1 MFVCGNCGY
10 KTLKWMGRCP
20 DCKSWDSFEEII
32 EKRKSSKSKKTKV
45 LKPKYL
51 DEVSIKENGRFKT
64 GISEF
69 DRVMGGGIVS
79 GSLVL
84 ISGDPGIGKS
94 TLLLMVSGILS
105 RSFKVLYVS
114 GEESLNQIKMRASRL
129 GLGEEKLLAVS
140 ETNIESVLSLTDS
153 EKPDVVVI
161 DSIQTMALSERS
173 GIPGSVSLVREITSE
188 LMEIAKKNNITVF
201 IVGHI
206 TKAGNIA
213 GPMTLEHMVDV
224 VLFMEGDN
232 THSFRLLR
240 SKKNR
245 FGSTNEVGIF
255 DMDEKGL
262 KEVPNPSLYLIS
274 GKEKKSSGSVI
285 TPTIEGTRPLMV
297 EIQALVIPTR
307 FSYPQR
313 VARGFNERKL
323 DLLMAVFQKRLMMDM
338 SGYDV
343 YCNIAGGM
351 NVLEPSIDL
360 GVILAILSSL
370 LEKPIKDDICIVG
383 EVGLSGE
390 VRAVPFITS
399 RVKEA
404 GKIGFKRIIVPE
416 KASESKSDIEV
427 LKVSNVAQAKE
438 ICGL

>member
-1 MFVCGNCGY
+1 MFVCNNCGY
-10 KTLKWMGRCP
+10 RTAKWMGKCP
-20 DCKSWDSFEEII
+20 ECGSWDSLEEVI
-32 EKRKSSKSKKTKV
+32 EDKRSKSKKTKT
-45 LKPKYL
+45 LTPKYL
-51 DEVSIKENGRFKT
+51 SEVSVKEEGRFTT

-94 TLLLMVSGILS
+94 TLLLMISGILS
-105 RSFKVLYVS
+105 KTLEVLYVS
-114 GEESLNQIKMRASRL
+114 GEESLNQIKMRAERL
-129 GLGEEKLLAVS
+129 GLGGEKLLTVS
-140 ETNIESVLSLTDS
+140 ETNIGSILNLAKT
-153 EKPDVVVI
+153 EKPKVIVI
-161 DSIQTMALSERS
+161 DSIQTMALSDR
-173 GIPGSVSLVREITSE
+173 GGVPGSVSLVREITSE

-206 TKAGNIA
+206 TKSGNIA

-245 FGSTNEVGIF
+245 YGSTNEVGIF

-285 TPTIEGTRPLMV
+285 TPTIEGTRAIMV

-313 VARGFNERKL
+313 VARGFKERKL
-323 DLLMAVFQKRLMMDM
+323 DLLMAVFQKRLMIDM

-351 NVLEPSIDL
+351 NVFEPSIDI
-360 GVILAILSSL
+360 GVIVAILSSL
-370 LEKPIKDDICIVG
+370 LEKPIKDDLCVVG

-390 VRAVPFITS
+390 VRGVPYIAS

-404 GKIGFKRIIVPE
+404 SKIGFKRIIVPE
-416 KASESKSDIEV
+416 KTGNLKSDIEI
-427 LKVSNVAQAKE
+427 LKVSNVSEAKE
-438 ICGL
+438 LCEL

>member
-1 MFVCGNCGY
+1 M
-10 KTLKWMGRCP
+10 KWMGKCP
-20 DCKSWDSFEEII
+20 ECKSWETFKETI
-32 EKRKSSKSKKTKV
+32 ETKKSKSKKNKT

-51 DEVSIKENGRFKT
+51 SEVSVKEEGRFKT

-69 DRVMGGGIVS
+69 DRVMGGGVVS
-79 GSLVL
+79 GSMVLV
-84 ISGDPGIGKS
+84 SGDPGIGKS
-94 TLLLMVSGILS
+94 TLLLMISGVLS
-105 RSFKVLYVS
+105 RSLKVLYVS
-114 GEESLNQIKMRASRL
+114 GEESLNQIKMRAERL
-129 GLGEEKLLAVS
+129 DLGDEKLLTIS
-140 ETNIESVLSLTDS
+140 ETDIGSIISLVKY
-153 EKPDVVVI
+153 EKPDVVII
-161 DSIQTMALSERS
+161 DSIQTMALSDS
-173 GIPGSVSLVREITSE
+173 GGVPGSVSLVREITSE
-188 LMEIAKKNNITVF
+188 LMEIAKKNDITVF
-201 IVGHI
+201 VVGHI
-206 TKAGNIA
+206 TKSGNIA

-224 VLFMEGDN
+224 VLFMEGDDA
-232 THSFRLLR
+232 HSFRLLR

-245 FGSTNEVGIF
+245 FGSTDEVGIF

-274 GKEKKSSGSVI
+274 GKEKKASGSVI
-285 TPTIEGTRPLMV
+285 TPTIEGTRPIMV

-338 SGYDV
+338 SGYDI

-351 NVLEPSIDL
+351 NVFEPSIDL
-360 GVILAILSSL
+360 GVIMAILSSL
-370 LEKPIKDDICIVG
+370 LEKPIGDDLCMVG

-399 RVKEA
+399 RIKEA
-404 GKIGFKRIIVPE
+404 SKIGFKRIIVPE
-416 KASESKSDIEV
+416 RSGDFKSDIEV

-438 ICGL
+438 ISEL

>member
-1 MFVCGNCGY
+1 MFLCQNCGY
-10 KTLKWMGRCP
+10 KTLKWMGKCP
-20 DCKSWDSFEEII
+20 ECKSWDSLEEIV
-32 EKRKSSKSKKTKV
+32 EKKRSKSKKSKV
-45 LKPKYL
+45 LNPIYL
-51 DEVSIKENGRFKT
+51 SELSVKEEGRFAT

-69 DRVMGGGIVS
+69 DRVVGGGVVS

-114 GEESLNQIKMRASRL
+114 GEESLNQIKMRAERL
-129 GLGEEKLLAVS
+129 GLGEEKLLIVS
-140 ETNIESVLSLTDS
+140 ETNIESILELIKS
-153 EKPDVVVI
+153 ERPDVIVV
-161 DSIQTMALSERS
+161 DSIQTMTLADRS

-206 TKAGNIA
+206 TKSGNIA

-240 SKKNR
+240 SMKNR

-255 DMDEKGL
+255 DMDERGL

-274 GKEKKSSGSVI
+274 GKEKRSSGSVI
-285 TPTIEGTRPLMV
+285 TPTVEGTRALMV

-351 NVLEPSIDL
+351 NVFEPSIDL

-370 LEKPIKDDICIVG
+370 LEKPIRDDLCVVG

-390 VRAVPFITS
+390 VRGVPFVTS

-404 GKIGFKRIIVPE
+404 RKIGFKKIIIPD
-416 KASESKSDIEV
+416 KTGNFKSGIDV

-438 ICGL
+438 FCEL

>member
-1 MFVCGNCGY
+1 MFACNNCGY
-10 KTLKWMGRCP
+10 KTLKWMGKCP
-20 DCKSWDSFEEII
+20 ECESWDSLEEI
-32 EKRKSSKSKKTKV
+32 ESGKSKSKKTKV
-45 LKPKYL
+45 LNPKYL
-51 DEVSIKENGRFKT
+51 SELSAEEEGRFAT
-64 GISEF
+64 GILEF
-69 DRVMGGGIVS
+69 DRVMGGGIVP

-94 TLLLMVSGILS
+94 TLLLMISGILS
-105 RSFKVLYVS
+105 RSYKVLYVS
-114 GEESLNQIKMRASRL
+114 GEESLNQIKMRAGRL
-129 GLGEEKLLAVS
+129 GLGEEKLLTVS
-140 ETNIESVLSLTDS
+140 ETNIESIINLAKS
-153 EKPDVVVI
+153 EKPEVVVV
-161 DSIQTMALSERS
+161 DSIQTMALSSRD
-173 GIPGSVSLVREITSE
+173 GVPGSVSLVREITSE
-188 LMEIAKKNNITVF
+188 LMELAKKNNITVF

-206 TKAGNIA
+206 TKSGNIA

-240 SKKNR
+240 SMKNR

-285 TPTIEGTRPLMV
+285 TPTVEGTRALMV

-313 VARGFNERKL
+313 VARGFKERKL

-351 NVLEPSIDL
+351 NVFEPSIDL

-370 LEKPIKDDICIVG
+370 LEKPIGDDFCVVG

-390 VRAVPFITS
+390 VRAVPFVAS
-399 RVKEA
+399 RIKEA
-404 GKIGFKRIIVPE
+404 SKIGFKKIIVPDNAE
-416 KASESKSDIEV
+416 NSKSDIEV
-427 LKVSNVAQAKE
+427 LKVSNVSEAKE
-438 ICGL
+438 ICKL

>member
-1 MFVCGNCGY
+1 MFICNNCGY

-20 DCKSWDSFEEII
+20 ECKTWESLEEIVE
-32 EKRKSSKSKKTKV
+32 EKRAKSGKVRALNPKSLSDISV
-45 LKPKYL
+45 
-51 DEVSIKENGRFKT
+51 KEEERQKT

-69 DRVMGGGIVS
+69 DRVVGGGIVA
-79 GSLVL
+79 GSLIL

-114 GEESLNQIKMRASRL
+114 GEESLSQIKMRAKRL
-129 GLGEEKLLAVS
+129 GLGEEKILIIS
-140 ETNIESVLSLTDS
+140 ETDIESILSLIKS
-153 EKPDVVVI
+153 EHPEIVII
-161 DSIQTMALSERS
+161 DSIQAMSLPDGS

-188 LMEIAKKNNITVF
+188 LMEIGKKNNITVF

-206 TKAGNIA
+206 TKSGNIA
-213 GPMTLEHMVDV
+213 GPMTLEHMVDT

-245 FGSTNEVGIF
+245 FGPTNEVGIF

-274 GKEKKSSGSVI
+274 GKESKSSGSVI

-313 VARGFNERKL
+313 VASGFNERKL
-323 DLLMAVFQKRLMMDM
+323 DLLMAVLQKRLMMDM

-343 YCNIAGGM
+343 FCNIAGGM
-351 NVLEPSIDL
+351 NIFEPSIDL
-360 GVILAILSSL
+360 GVILSIVSSL
-370 LEKPIKDDICIVG
+370 LDKPISDDLCMVG

-390 VRAVPFITS
+390 IRGVPFLAS
-399 RVKEA
+399 RVQEA
-404 GKIGFKRIIVPE
+404 GRIGFKRIIIPGT
-416 KASESKSDIEV
+416 AGDFKSDIDL
-427 LKVSNVAQAKE
+427 LKVKNVAEAKE
-438 ICGL
+438 MCGL

>member
-1 MFVCGNCGY
+1 MFVCNNCGY
-10 KTLKWMGRCP
+10 KTLKWMGKCP
-20 DCKSWDSFEEII
+20 DCKSWDSLEEQV
-32 EKRKSSKSKKTKV
+32 ERRKSKSKKTKT
-45 LKPKYL
+45 LDPKYL
-51 DEVSIKENGRFKT
+51 SELSAAEEGRFST
-64 GISEF
+64 GILEF
-69 DRVMGGGIVS
+69 DRVMGGGVVP

-105 RSFKVLYVS
+105 RSYKILYVS
-114 GEESLNQIKMRASRL
+114 GEESLNQIKMRAKRL

-140 ETNIESVLSLTDS
+140 ETNVESIINLAKS
-153 EKPDVVVI
+153 EKPEIVVI
-161 DSIQTMALSERS
+161 DSIQAMALSGRD

-188 LMEIAKKNNITVF
+188 LMELAKKNDITVF

-206 TKAGNIA
+206 TKSGNIA

-240 SKKNR
+240 SMKNR

-285 TPTIEGTRPLMV
+285 TPTVEGTRALMV

-313 VARGFNERKL
+313 VARGFRERKL

-351 NVLEPSIDL
+351 NVFEPSIDL

-370 LEKPIKDDICIVG
+370 LEKPIGDDLCVVG

-390 VRAVPFITS
+390 VRAVPFVTS
-399 RVKEA
+399 RIKEA
-404 GKIGFKRIIVPE
+404 SKIGFKKIIVPD
-416 KASESKSDIEV
+416 KVGDSKSDIEV
-427 LKVSNVAQAKE
+427 LKVSNVSQAKE
-438 ICGL
+438 ICKL

>member
-1 MFVCGNCGY
+1 
-10 KTLKWMGRCP
+10 LKWMGKCP
-20 DCKSWDSFEEII
+20 ECKSWETFKETI
-32 EKRKSSKSKKTKV
+32 ETKKSKSKKNKT

-51 DEVSIKENGRFKT
+51 SEVSVKEEGRFKT

-69 DRVMGGGIVS
+69 DRVMGGGVVS
-79 GSLVL
+79 GSMVLV
-84 ISGDPGIGKS
+84 SGDPGIGKS
-94 TLLLMVSGILS
+94 TLLLMISGVLS
-105 RSFKVLYVS
+105 RSLKVLYVS
-114 GEESLNQIKMRASRL
+114 GEESLNQIKMRAERL
-129 GLGEEKLLAVS
+129 DLGDEKLLTIS
-140 ETNIESVLSLTDS
+140 ETDIGSIISLVKY
-153 EKPDVVVI
+153 EKPDVVII
-161 DSIQTMALSERS
+161 DSIQTMALSDS
-173 GIPGSVSLVREITSE
+173 GGVPGSVSLVREITSE
-188 LMEIAKKNNITVF
+188 LMEIAKKNDITVF
-201 IVGHI
+201 VVGHI
-206 TKAGNIA
+206 TKSGNIA

-224 VLFMEGDN
+224 VLFMEGDDA
-232 THSFRLLR
+232 HSFRLLR

-245 FGSTNEVGIF
+245 FGSTDEVGIF

-274 GKEKKSSGSVI
+274 GKEKKASGSVI
-285 TPTIEGTRPLMV
+285 TPTIEGTRPIMV

-338 SGYDV
+338 SGYDI

-351 NVLEPSIDL
+351 NVFEPSIDL
-360 GVILAILSSL
+360 GVIMAILSSL
-370 LEKPIKDDICIVG
+370 LEKPIGDDLCMVG

-399 RVKEA
+399 RIKEA
-404 GKIGFKRIIVPE
+404 SKIGFKRIIVPE
-416 KASESKSDIEV
+416 RSGDFKSDIEV

-438 ICGL
+438 ISEL

>member
-1 MFVCGNCGY
+1 MFICGNCGY
-10 KTLKWMGRCP
+10 KTLKWMGKCP
-20 DCKSWDSFEEII
+20 DCKSWDSLEEVI
-32 EKRKSSKSKKTKV
+32 EEKKSKLKKTKA
-45 LKPKYL
+45 LSPKYL
-51 DEVSIKENGRFKT
+51 SELSAGEEGRFTT

-79 GSLVL
+79 GSLTL

-114 GEESLNQIKMRASRL
+114 GEESLNQIKMRAQRL
-129 GLGEEKLLAVS
+129 GLGEEKLLTVS
-140 ETNIESVLSLTDS
+140 ETDIESILSLTKK
-153 EKPDVVVI
+153 EKPEVVVI
-161 DSIQTMALSERS
+161 DSIQTMALSSRG

-188 LMEIAKKNNITVF
+188 LMEIAKKNDITVF

-206 TKAGNIA
+206 TKSGNIA

-224 VLFMEGDN
+224 VLFMEGDS

-240 SKKNR
+240 SIKNR

-285 TPTIEGTRPLMV
+285 TPTVEGTRALMV

-313 VARGFNERKL
+313 VARGFEERKL

-351 NVLEPSIDL
+351 NVFEPSIDL

-370 LEKPIKDDICIVG
+370 LEKPIGDDFCIVG

-390 VRAVPFITS
+390 VRAVPFIVS

-404 GKIGFKRIIVPE
+404 SKIGFKRIVIPD
-416 KASESKSDIEV
+416 KAGDFKSDIEV
-427 LKVSNVAQAKE
+427 LKVSNVSQAKE
-438 ICGL
+438 ICKL

>member
-1 MFVCGNCGY
+1 MFVCNSCGY
-10 KTLKWMGRCP
+10 KTLKWMGKCP
-20 DCKSWDSFEEII
+20 ECESWNSLEEQV
-32 EKRKSSKSKKTKV
+32 EKRRSKSKKAKS
-45 LKPKYL
+45 LAPKYL
-51 DEVSIKENGRFKT
+51 SELSATEEGRFAT
-64 GISEF
+64 GIFEF
-69 DRVMGGGIVS
+69 DRVVGGGVVP

-105 RSFKVLYVS
+105 RSYKVLYVS
-114 GEESLNQIKMRASRL
+114 GEESLNQIKMRAGRL
-129 GLGEEKLLAVS
+129 GLGEEKLLTVS
-140 ETNIESVLSLTDS
+140 ETNIESIIDLIKS
-153 EKPDVVVI
+153 EKPEVVVI
-161 DSIQTMALSERS
+161 DSIQTMSLSTRD

-188 LMEIAKKNNITVF
+188 LMELAKRNNITVF

-206 TKAGNIA
+206 TKSGNIA

-224 VLFMEGDN
+224 VLFMEGDS

-240 SKKNR
+240 SMKNR

-285 TPTIEGTRPLMV
+285 TPTVEGTRALMV

-313 VARGFNERKL
+313 VARGFRERKL

-351 NVLEPSIDL
+351 NVFEPSIDL

-370 LEKPIKDDICIVG
+370 VEKPIGDDLCVVG

-390 VRAVPFITS
+390 VRAVPFVTS
-399 RVKEA
+399 RIKEA
-404 GKIGFKRIIVPE
+404 GKIGFKRIIVPD
-416 KASESKSDIEV
+416 KAGDSKSDIEV
-427 LKVSNVAQAKE
+427 LKVSNVSEAKE
-438 ICGL
+438 ICKL

>member
-1 MFVCGNCGY
+1 MFICGNCGY

-20 DCKSWDSFEEII
+20 ECKSWDSLEETV
-32 EKRKSSKSKKTKV
+32 ENKKSKSLITKT
-45 LKPKYL
+45 LKPKKL
-51 DEVSIKENGRFKT
+51 SEINIEEEERFTT
-64 GISEF
+64 GIKEF
-69 DRVMGGGIVS
+69 DRVVGGGVVS

-84 ISGDPGIGKS
+84 ISGEPGIGKS
-94 TLLLMVSGILS
+94 TLLLMVSGFLS

-114 GEESLNQIKMRASRL
+114 GEESQSQIKMRAKRL
-129 GLGEEKLLAVS
+129 GLGEEKLLTVS
-140 ETNIESVLSLTDS
+140 ETNIESILSLVKS
-153 EKPDVVVI
+153 EKPKMVVI
-161 DSIQTMALSERS
+161 DSIQTMALSNGN
-173 GIPGSVSLVREITSE
+173 GITGSVSLVREITSE
-188 LMEIAKKNNITVF
+188 LMEVAKKNNVTVF

-206 TKAGNIA
+206 TKSGNIA
-213 GPMTLEHMVDV
+213 GPMTLEHIVDA
-224 VLFMEGDN
+224 VLFMEGDS

-262 KEVPNPSLYLIS
+262 KEVSNPSLYLIS

-285 TPTIEGTRPLMV
+285 TPTVEGTRPLMV
-297 EIQALVIPTR
+297 EIQALVAPTR

-323 DLLMAVFQKRLMMDM
+323 DLLMAVLQKRLMIDM

-351 NVLEPSIDL
+351 NVFEPSIDL
-360 GVILAILSSL
+360 GVILSILSSL
-370 LEKPIKDDICIVG
+370 LEKPISDDLCMVG

-390 VRAVPFITS
+390 IRGVPFLAS
-399 RVKEA
+399 RVQEA
-404 GKIGFKRIIVPE
+404 SRIGFKRIIVPD
-416 KASESKSDIEV
+416 KGGSISSDIKL

-438 ICGL
+438 ICKL

>member
-1 MFVCGNCGY
+1 MFICGNCGY

-20 DCKSWDSFEEII
+20 ECKSWDSLEETV
-32 EKRKSSKSKKTKV
+32 ENKKSKSLITKT
-45 LKPKYL
+45 LKPKKL
-51 DEVSIKENGRFKT
+51 SEINIEEEERFTT
-64 GISEF
+64 GIKEF
-69 DRVMGGGIVS
+69 DRVVGGGVVS

-84 ISGDPGIGKS
+84 ISGEPGIGKS
-94 TLLLMVSGILS
+94 TLLLMVSGFLS

-114 GEESLNQIKMRASRL
+114 GEESQSQIKMRAKRL
-129 GLGEEKLLAVS
+129 GLGEEKLLTVS
-140 ETNIESVLSLTDS
+140 ETNIESILSLVKS
-153 EKPDVVVI
+153 EKPKMVVI
-161 DSIQTMALSERS
+161 DSIQTMALSNGN
-173 GIPGSVSLVREITSE
+173 GITGSVSLVREITSE
-188 LMEIAKKNNITVF
+188 LMEVAKKNNVTVF

-206 TKAGNIA
+206 TKSGNIA
-213 GPMTLEHMVDV
+213 GPMTLEHIVDA
-224 VLFMEGDN
+224 VLFMEGDS

-262 KEVPNPSLYLIS
+262 KEVSNPSLYLIS

-285 TPTIEGTRPLMV
+285 TPTVEGTRPLMV
-297 EIQALVIPTR
+297 EIQALVAPTR

-323 DLLMAVFQKRLMMDM
+323 DLLMAVLQKRLMIDM

-351 NVLEPSIDL
+351 NVFEPSIDL
-360 GVILAILSSL
+360 GVILSILSSL
-370 LEKPIKDDICIVG
+370 LEKPISDDLCMVG

-390 VRAVPFITS
+390 IRGVPFLAS
-399 RVKEA
+399 RVQEA
-404 GKIGFKRIIVPE
+404 SRIGFKRIIVPD
-416 KASESKSDIEV
+416 KGGSIRSDIKL
-427 LKVSNVAQAKE
+427 LKVSNVTQAKE
-438 ICGL
+438 ICKL

>member
-1 MFVCGNCGY
+1 MFVCENCGY
-10 KTLKWMGRCP
+10 KTLKWMGKCP
-20 DCKSWDSFEEII
+20 ECKSWETFKETI
-32 EKRKSSKSKKTKV
+32 ETKKSKSKKNKT

-51 DEVSIKENGRFKT
+51 SEVSVKEEGRFKT

-69 DRVMGGGIVS
+69 DRVMGGGVVS
-79 GSLVL
+79 GSMVLV
-84 ISGDPGIGKS
+84 SGDPGIGKS
-94 TLLLMVSGILS
+94 TLLLMISGVLS
-105 RSFKVLYVS
+105 RSLKVLYVS
-114 GEESLNQIKMRASRL
+114 GEESLNQIKMRAERL
-129 GLGEEKLLAVS
+129 DLGDEKLLTIS
-140 ETNIESVLSLTDS
+140 ETDIGSIISLVKY
-153 EKPDVVVI
+153 EKPDVVII
-161 DSIQTMALSERS
+161 DSIQTMALSDS
-173 GIPGSVSLVREITSE
+173 GGVPGSVSLVREITSE
-188 LMEIAKKNNITVF
+188 LMEIAKKNDITVF
-201 IVGHI
+201 VVGHI
-206 TKAGNIA
+206 TKSGNIA

-224 VLFMEGDN
+224 VLFMEGDDA
-232 THSFRLLR
+232 HSFRLLR

-245 FGSTNEVGIF
+245 FGSTDEVGIF

-274 GKEKKSSGSVI
+274 GKEKKASGSVI
-285 TPTIEGTRPLMV
+285 TPTIEGTRPIMV

-338 SGYDV
+338 SGYDI

-351 NVLEPSIDL
+351 NVFEPSIDL
-360 GVILAILSSL
+360 GVIMAILSSL
-370 LEKPIKDDICIVG
+370 LEKPIGDDLCMVG

-399 RVKEA
+399 RIKEA
-404 GKIGFKRIIVPE
+404 SKIGFKRIIVPE
-416 KASESKSDIEV
+416 RSGDFKSDIEV

-438 ICGL
+438 ISEL